1 MESVISLSKIPLSS
15 SQPPTGAP
23 QPSVTLCVYL
33 AAVATAVA
41 AGMPKRSWVE
51 ATVAA
56 AKSGPY
62 GHALQLV
69 DPAGGS
75 SAPTMR
81 AFLRTTDRD
90 AIARRLGAPFDPA
103 HLVGMTAVVEL
114 EPEFHGRWG
123 MGGRIVGLSQ
133 ALRESLMRRA
143 LDEVRARLKREGL
156 FDRQRR
162 LPFLPDVVRVT
173 VVHPAGAAGHADVAG
188 ELARWQRF
196 GIVTVNSVTA
206 AFEGPRAAIEL
217 VAALRRAAS
226 GDGVQPD
233 VLLLVRG
240 GGDFAG
246 LMSLDTESVARAV
259 CLCPVPV
266 IVGIGHAT
274 DRSLV
279 DEVAAYTADTPSKAL
294 ARLAAMIAEPAR
306 RAMSAMA
313 AIDGEADR
321 RGMAAAHALDTLW
334 GRIAADAERHLAA
347 ATALLSNTWTAAQAG
362 MTSAGERCA
371 HRDAEAAR
379 LIDAVIERAPRHLD
393 ALGRALD
400 RLGAD
405 TIAGLR
411 HRLGQADDGRASLDA
426 ALTRAGARVDTAK
439 ADIDR
444 KIAAIPLDA
453 ARRLTDAGV
462 DLARLSTLV
471 ESLGLDATLRRGFA
485 LATRSDGTLVPT
497 RAAAL
502 AARDLTLTF
511 VDGAVTARVGATLTT
526 TILNGEAA

>member
-1 MESVISLSKIPLSS
+1 MEPAISLSKIPSS
-15 SQPPTGAP
+15 SSLPPTEAP
-23 QPSVTLCVYL
+23 QPSVTLCIYL

-56 AKSGPY
+56 AKPGPY
-62 GHALQLV
+62 GHTLQLV

-156 FDRQRR
+156 YDRQRR
-162 LPFLPDVVRVT
+162 LPALPDVVRVT

-196 GIVTVNSVTA
+196 GIVTVTSVTA

-240 GGDFAG
+240 GGDLAG
-246 LMSLDTESVARAV
+246 LMSLDSEAVTRAV

-321 RGMAAAHALDTLW
+321 RGMAAAHGLDTLW

-400 RLGAD
+400 RLGTD

-426 ALTRAGARVDTAK
+426 ALTRAGARVDAAT
-439 ADIDR
+439 ADIER

-485 LATRSDGTLVPT
+485 VATRSDGTLVPT

-502 AARDLTLTF
+502 ATRNLTLTF
-511 VDGAVTARVGATLTT
+511 VDGAVTARVGATSPPQS
-526 TILNGEAA
+526 

>member
-1 MESVISLSKIPLSS
+1 MRWNLAISPSKIPSS
-15 SQPPTGAP
+15 SSLPPTGAP
-23 QPSVTLCVYL
+23 QPSVTLCIYL

-56 AKSGPY
+56 AKPGPY

-156 FDRQRR
+156 YDRQRR
-162 LPFLPDVVRVT
+162 LPALPDVVRVT

-188 ELARWQRF
+188 ELARWQRA
-196 GIVTVNSVTA
+196 GIIDCDLGPC
-206 AFEGPRAAIEL
+206 AFEGPRAATEL

-226 GDGVQPD
+226 GDGVPPD
-233 VLLLVRG
+233 VVLMVRG
-240 GGDFAG
+240 GGDRRT
-246 LMSLDTESVARAV
+246 LSLDSEAVARAV

-266 IVGIGHAT
+266 IVGIGHAV

-334 GRIAADAERHLAA
+334 GRIAADAERRLAA
-347 ATALLSNTWTAAQAG
+347 ATALLSNAWTAAQAG

-426 ALTRAGARVDTAK
+426 ALTRAGARVDAAA
-439 ADIDR
+439 ADIER

-511 VDGAVTARVGATLTT
+511 ADGAVTARVGATLTT
-526 TILNGEAA
+526 TS

>member
-1 MESVISLSKIPLSS
+1 MATSPDLCLSI
-15 SQPPTGAP
+15 
-23 QPSVTLCVYL
+23 
-33 AAVATAVA
+33 
-41 AGMPKRSWVE
+41 
-51 ATVAA
+51 
-56 AKSGPY
+56 
-62 GHALQLV
+62 
-69 DPAGGS
+69 
-75 SAPTMR
+75 
-81 AFLRTTDRD
+81 
-90 AIARRLGAPFDPA
+90 
-103 HLVGMTAVVEL
+103 
-114 EPEFHGRWG
+114 
-123 MGGRIVGLSQ
+123 
-133 ALRESLMRRA
+133 
-143 LDEVRARLKREGL
+143 
-156 FDRQRR
+156 
-162 LPFLPDVVRVT
+162 
-173 VVHPAGAAGHADVAG
+173 
-188 ELARWQRF
+188 
-196 GIVTVNSVTA
+196 
-206 AFEGPRAAIEL
+206 PRA
-217 VAALRRAAS
+217 
-226 GDGVQPD
+226 
-233 VLLLVRG
+233 
-240 GGDFAG
+240 
-246 LMSLDTESVARAV
+246 VARAV

-400 RLGAD
+400 RLGTD

-426 ALTRAGARVDTAK
+426 ALTRAGARVDAAT
-439 ADIDR
+439 ADIER

-485 LATRSDGTLVPT
+485 VATRSDGTLVPT

-502 AARDLTLTF
+502 ATRNLTLTF

>member
-1 MESVISLSKIPLSS
+1 MEPAISPSKIPSS
-15 SQPPTGAP
+15 SSLPPTGAP
-23 QPSVTLCVYL
+23 QPSVTLCIYL

-56 AKSGPY
+56 AKPGPY

-156 FDRQRR
+156 YDRQRR
-162 LPFLPDVVRVT
+162 LPALPDVVRVT

-188 ELARWQRF
+188 ELARWQRA
-196 GIVTVNSVTA
+196 GIIDCDL
-206 AFEGPRAAIEL
+206 GPLRLRGSARRDGSRRGPAPSRVGERCPARHP
-217 VAALRRAAS
+217 VAGA
-226 GDGVQPD
+226 
-233 VLLLVRG
+233 G
-240 GGDFAG
+240 GWRP
-246 LMSLDTESVARAV
+246 LWTLSLDSEAVARAV

-266 IVGIGHAT
+266 ITGIGHHV

-321 RGMAAAHALDTLW
+321 RGVAAAHALDTLW
-334 GRIAADAERHLAA
+334 GRIAADAERRLAA

-393 ALGRALD
+393 ALGRVLD

-426 ALTRAGARVDTAK
+426 ALTRAGARVDAAT
-439 ADIDR
+439 ADIER

-502 AARDLTLTF
+502 AARNLTLTF

-526 TILNGEAA
+526 TS

>member
-1 MESVISLSKIPLSS
+1 M
-15 SQPPTGAP
+15 
-23 QPSVTLCVYL
+23 
-33 AAVATAVA
+33 
-41 AGMPKRSWVE
+41 
-51 ATVAA
+51 
-56 AKSGPY
+56 
-62 GHALQLV
+62 
-69 DPAGGS
+69 
-75 SAPTMR
+75 
-81 AFLRTTDRD
+81 
-90 AIARRLGAPFDPA
+90 
-103 HLVGMTAVVEL
+103 
-114 EPEFHGRWG
+114 
-123 MGGRIVGLSQ
+123 
-133 ALRESLMRRA
+133 
-143 LDEVRARLKREGL
+143 
-156 FDRQRR
+156 
-162 LPFLPDVVRVT
+162 
-173 VVHPAGAAGHADVAG
+173 
-188 ELARWQRF
+188 
-196 GIVTVNSVTA
+196 
-206 AFEGPRAAIEL
+206 
-217 VAALRRAAS
+217 
-226 GDGVQPD
+226 
-233 VLLLVRG
+233 
-240 GGDFAG
+240 
-246 LMSLDTESVARAV
+246 
-259 CLCPVPV
+259 PV
-266 IVGIGHAT
+266 ITGIGHHV

-362 MTSAGERCA
+362 MTTAGERCA

-379 LIDAVIERAPRHLD
+379 LIEAVIESAPRHLD

-426 ALTRAGARVDTAK
+426 ALTRAGARVDAAT
-439 ADIDR
+439 ADIER

-453 ARRLTDAGV
+453 VRRLTDAGV
-462 DLARLSTLV
+462 NLARLSTLV

-485 LATRSDGTLVPT
+485 VATRSDGTLVPT

-502 AARDLTLTF
+502 ATRNLTLTF